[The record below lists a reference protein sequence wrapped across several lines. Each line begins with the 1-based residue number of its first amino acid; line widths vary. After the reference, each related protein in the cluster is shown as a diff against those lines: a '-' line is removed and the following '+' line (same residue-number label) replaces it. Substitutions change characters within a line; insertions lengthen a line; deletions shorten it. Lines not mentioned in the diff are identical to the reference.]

1 MNDNNVIKAQKLFY
15 ESLDFQKLGNFINA
29 KEKLLEAL
37 KLFPGRESIINNLAI
52 IYFNLEDPLSLEG
65 LIDDQKITNINLKNL
80 ITIYILYLRKNYK
93 DSIDLC
99 LKSTNSNST
108 NFEQIID
115 ILIKCYFKIKD
126 HKNTF
131 KYMRISLRSNNFL
144 DQKYYNIG
152 LILFQ
157 LGKPMPA
164 IIYFDKAIQINKS
177 SVYLNSKALALLK
190 SKDFVNGFEL
200 LENRFSNYSKNR
212 IFFKEIPLIKNLNSL
227 VNKKVVVW
235 YEQGLGD
242 TLNFARYVLL
252 LKKFTNQI
260 TFVVQDKLIKI
271 LKNLDPEIAIK
282 GLKEVENE
290 FFDYQ
295 IPLMSLIQ
303 KFDKSLE
310 RPFQC
315 TVRLEENTKKIDFNP
330 NHLQIAFAHSGN
342 QNYSRD
348 HYRSM
353 DISKFQNIF
362 KLKNTHFY
370 KLNNSNISSLDP
382 EFDKSI
388 TDLSHLDIYD
398 IAIKLSKFDLVISTD
413 TVFAH
418 LCGILNINCVL
429 LLSKNSDWRW
439 FDDNKKTGWYKS
451 IRIVKQKKL
460 DDWDKVTS
468 LMNRFLRLKSY
479 TKKL

>member
-1 MNDNNVIKAQKLFY
+1 MNDNNVIQAQKLFY

-80 ITIYILYLRKNYK
+80 ITIYTLYLRKNFK
-93 DSIDLC
+93 DCIDLC
-99 LKSTNSNST
+99 LKNVNSNSN
-108 NFEQIID
+108 NFDQFID

-131 KYMRISLRSNNFL
+131 KYMRISLRSDNFL

-157 LGKPMPA
+157 LGKPLPA

-177 SVYLNSKALALLK
+177 SIYLNSKALALLK
-190 SKDFVNGFEL
+190 LKDFLNGLEL
-200 LENRFSNYSKNR
+200 LENRFSNYSKNS
-212 IFFKEIPLIKNLNSL
+212 ILFKKTPLIKNLNSIF
-227 VNKKVVVW
+227 NKKVVVW

-242 TLNFARYVLL
+242 TLNFTRYVLL
-252 LKKFTNQI
+252 LKKYTNQI

-271 LKNLDPEIAIK
+271 LKNLDPEITIK
-282 GLKEVENE
+282 DFNE
-290 FFDYQ
+290 ARNDFFDYQ
-295 IPLMSLIQ
+295 IPLLSLIQ

-310 RPFQC
+310 QPFQC
-315 TVRLEENTKKIDFNP
+315 IIKLEENTKKIDFDQH
-330 NHLQIAFAHSGN
+330 HLQIAFAHSGN
-342 QNYSRD
+342 VNYSRD
-348 HYRSM
+348 HYRSI

-362 KLKNTHFY
+362 NQNNVHFY
-370 KLNNSNISSLDP
+370 KLNNSNMTSLDP
-382 EFDKSI
+382 KYNKSI

-398 IAIKLSKFDLVISTD
+398 IAIMLSKFDLVISTD

-439 FDDNKKTGWYKS
+439 FDDHKKTVWYKS

-460 DDWDKVTS
+460 DDWDSVII
-468 LMNRFLRLKSY
+468 LINRFLRLKSY
-479 TKKL
+479 TKKI

>member
-1 MNDNNVIKAQKLFY
+1 MNDNNVIQAQKLFY

-80 ITIYILYLRKNYK
+80 ITIYTLYLRKNFK
-93 DSIDLC
+93 DCIDLC
-99 LKSTNSNST
+99 LKNVNSNSN
-108 NFEQIID
+108 NFDQFID

-131 KYMRISLRSNNFL
+131 KYMRISLRSDNFI

-157 LGKPMPA
+157 LGKPLSA

-177 SVYLNSKALALLK
+177 SIYLNSKALALLK
-190 SKDFVNGFEL
+190 LKDFLNGLEL
-200 LENRFSNYSKNR
+200 LENRFSNYSKNS
-212 IFFKEIPLIKNLNSL
+212 ILFKKTPLIKNLNSIF
-227 VNKKVVVW
+227 NKKVVVW

-242 TLNFARYVLL
+242 TLNFTRYVLL
-252 LKKFTNQI
+252 LKKYTNQI
-260 TFVVQDKLIKI
+260 TFVVQYKLIKI
-271 LKNLDPEIAIK
+271 LKNLDPEITIK
-282 GLKEVENE
+282 DFNEAEND

-303 KFDKSLE
+303 KFDESLE
-310 RPFQC
+310 QPFQC
-315 TVRLEENTKKIDFNP
+315 IIKMEENKKKIDFD
-330 NHLQIAFAHSGN
+330 HHYLQIAFAHSGN
-342 QNYSRD
+342 VNYSRD
-348 HYRSM
+348 HYRSI

-362 KLKNTHFY
+362 NQNNVHFY
-370 KLNNSNISSLDP
+370 KLNNSNMTSLDP
-382 EFDKSI
+382 KFNKSI

-398 IAIKLSKFDLVISTD
+398 IAIMLSKFDLVISTD

-439 FDDNKKTGWYKS
+439 FDDRKKTVWYKS

-460 DDWDKVTS
+460 DDWDSVII
-468 LMNRFLRLKSY
+468 LINRFLRLKSY
-479 TKKL
+479 TKKI